1 MYTTLGQT
9 QFQVLGMSYTS
20 RGCIRLGRPLPLWNF
35 EKKNRVYS
43 QRVERRWE
51 ITAIADGF
59 QDSIYLGIKL
69 LRNLGHTVEWLLKT
83 ERWREKKAES
93 QREASL
99 LTTEGRVFGE
109 LSPGWSGRV
118 KPNVYKMTGK
128 SNNNDRASAAC
139 WNNTK
144 EEMSRHRNR

>member
-1 MYTTLGQT
+1 MEL
-9 QFQVLGMSYTS
+9 
-20 RGCIRLGRPLPLWNF
+20 R
-35 EKKNRVYS
+35 KKNRVYS

-99 LTTEGRVFGE
+99 LTTDGRVFGE
-109 LSPGWSGRV
+109 LSPG
-118 KPNVYKMTGK
+118 
-128 SNNNDRASAAC
+128 
-139 WNNTK
+139 
-144 EEMSRHRNR
+144 